1 MIVDR
6 LQILFKSGNGGRGS
20 GSLRKLS
27 AVKFFPDGGDGG
39 RGADLILKV
48 SPHLY
53 DLSKLKGKKK
63 ITAPSGKPGLKKS
76 KNGQNGEDLF
86 IDLPKGTRILD
97 ENNKL
102 IVDLSKDN
110 QKFIL
115 CKGGLGGR
123 GSTRRPV
130 TTEPQLGQ
138 AKLVTLDYRIP
149 ADISIVGLANSKKTT
164 LFNLLTGQNNKVA
177 HYPFTTATCALG
189 HFSYDFKDITLL
201 DTPPI
206 CKTKGDLNKNR
217 FLRHLFRAKLIVV
230 LGQDKDFE
238 LVKEEIS
245 NFNPEFLSQ
254 KKVFY
259 LQANIGKMD
268 INQLKEKLYNYLDN
282 LELNS

>member
-1 MIVDR
+1 VIVDR
-6 LQILFKSGNGGRGS
+6 LQILFQSGNGGRGS
-20 GSLRKLS
+20 VSLRKLS
-27 AVKFFPDGGDGG
+27 SVKFFPDGGDGG
-39 RGADLILKV
+39 KGADLILKI

-63 ITAPSGKPGLKKS
+63 IVAPSGKPGLRRS
-76 KNGQNGEDLF
+76 KNGQNAEDLF
-86 IDLPKGTRILD
+86 INLPKGTRILD

-110 QKFIL
+110 QQFML
-115 CKGGLGGR
+115 CKGGLGGK
-123 GSTRRPV
+123 GSARRPA
-130 TTEPQLGQ
+130 TNEPQQGQ

-149 ADISIVGLANSKKTT
+149 ADVSIVGIANSKKTT

-189 HFSYDFKDITLL
+189 HFSYNFEDITLL

-206 CKTKGDLNKNR
+206 RKTKGNLNKNI
-217 FLRHLFRAKLIVV
+217 FLRHLFRTKLIVV
-230 LGQDKDFE
+230 LSQNKDFRQ
-238 LVKEEIS
+238 VKEEIGK
-245 NFNPEFLSQ
+245 FNPEFLSQ

-268 INQLKEKLYNYLDN
+268 INQLKQKIYNYLEKSYN
-282 LELNS
+282 